1 MLGGTLK
8 IPIISRVATQRLVY
22 FLAPKNRW
30 GDKLVG
36 LYWFLRS
43 HNRLPTNK
51 ANITD
56 MLYRMKTSD
65 EMLDPT
71 RAFVTDKEYSK
82 LFVKGVLG
90 VDRCAPTFTVLTTPE
105 EIDAYDFPAKCCIK
119 PTQASGAFI
128 LRKNGE
134 DIDREDIKEWLT
146 LNYYDTSREVN
157 YKLLKP
163 KIIVEELLFN
173 DDNLINYKT
182 FCYGGQPKMIQV
194 DNGRDEARQISRFD
208 TNWVRQDG
216 FIDEIPVVD
225 TLERPANL
233 EQMLHAAEKLAQ
245 HFPLSGAICIPMA
258 KASTLAN

>member
-146 LNYYDTSREVN
+146 LNYYDTS
-157 YKLLKP
+157 
-163 KIIVEELLFN
+163 
-173 DDNLINYKT
+173 YKT